1 MPLYLQLKDLGISD
15 YLLDEVVET
24 FSSLT
29 YELRVKVI
37 SKKLLSRKFKVSLWK
52 LLLKLNTETTTVW
65 LQKLIFSTSEKIL
78 HKVRWRFQQPLP
90 NTPGQ
95 TPSRSIKCNW
105 ILSLCI
111 SKPLEVPS
119 EGRSKNGVKCLALL
133 QDTSV
138 TTKTRTQTLLI
149 RIQCS

>member
-65 LQKLIFSTSEKIL
+65 LQKLIFSTSVNSFKIISCRTC
-78 HKVRWRFQQPLP
+78 VDRTS
-90 NTPGQ
+90 TPRAMGED
-95 TPSRSIKCNW
+95 PA
-105 ILSLCI
+105 LD
-111 SKPLEVPS
+111 LELV
-119 EGRSKNGVKCLALL
+119 
-133 QDTSV
+133 
-138 TTKTRTQTLLI
+138 
-149 RIQCS
+149 